1 MEPRMNT
8 VRTYSEQAMNN
19 VDRDAALQIA
29 RADAATVYRSLSPYV
44 EHAELLDNDVWKV
57 DFELRD
63 VAAQGGGPHYL
74 ISANTGEII
83 ERRYEQ

>member
-1 MEPRMNT
+1 MVST
-8 VRTYSEQAMNN
+8 DSEQVMSN

-29 RADAATVYRSLSPYV
+29 RADAATVYRSLDAYV
-44 EHAELLDNDVWKV
+44 EHAELLDNDVWKI

-63 VAAQGGGPHYL
+63 VGAQGGGPHYL